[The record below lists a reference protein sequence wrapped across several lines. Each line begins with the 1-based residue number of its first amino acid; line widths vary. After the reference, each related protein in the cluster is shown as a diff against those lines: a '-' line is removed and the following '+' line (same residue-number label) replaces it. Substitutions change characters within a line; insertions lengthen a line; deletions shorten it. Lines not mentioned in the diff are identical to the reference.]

1 MILSLIKNVGWGMR
15 IVSVTLKRFT
25 TYGLLATV
33 SLSAAGFF
41 VILFTFPNL
50 FYTINSTA
58 LPIGMGS
65 LIDAVNGLAGSMVG
79 GQNNST
85 LKSLRVPLAAV
96 LPCLIWGFVVAALIR
111 SIRARSWQPTRTTL
125 LHLSIGIVSF
135 PVFLWAAQLFI
146 WGAALVG
153 VIANWIQMLLANGIV
168 RVLGFVVL
176 GLVILAAL
184 AFLVYWATQ
193 SVGARWLVVG
203 LVVAGAGFYF
213 ARDLILP
220 IVLPP
225 LVAVL
230 GFVATVLG
238 WILIVL
244 VAIVLWVITILV
256 LAYLGG
262 TVVTPFRDAFEAG
275 REPDRLADLAA
286 GVGVATSVLIMAASY
301 STSGRGNFAALLAQA
316 SQLRARFPLGS
327 LPTVLDLR
335 FDKIIP
341 PAFDPAMHTLFLGF
355 NGVLD
360 LLVVALACA
369 LGLLV
374 LAFTAGSLKDHPGQ
388 GPGPTI
394 VTLAFLRVLLA
405 FLIVVAAMWLTSSS
419 DSG

>member
-1 MILSLIKNVGWGMR
+1 MILSLITNAGWGMR
-15 IVSVTLKRFT
+15 LVSVTLKRFT

-33 SLSAAGFF
+33 LLSAAGFF

-50 FYTINSTA
+50 FYVMNTTN
-58 LPIGMGS
+58 LPIGMGR
-65 LIDAVNGLAGSMVG
+65 LIDAVSGLAGSMVG

-96 LPCLIWGFVVAALIR
+96 LPFLVWGFVAAALIR
-111 SIRARSWQPTRTTL
+111 SIRAGSWQPTRTTL
-125 LHLSIGIVSF
+125 LHLIIGIVSF
-135 PVFLWAAQLFI
+135 PVFLWVAQLFV
-146 WGAALVG
+146 WGGALLG
-153 VIANWIQMLLANGIV
+153 AIANWIQMLLANGVV

-176 GLVILAAL
+176 GLAVLVAL
-184 AFLVYWATQ
+184 ALLVYWAIQ
-193 SVGARWLVVG
+193 SVRARWLVVG
-203 LVVAGAGFYF
+203 ILVASSGFYF

-220 IVLPP
+220 VVLPP
-225 LVAVL
+225 LAAVL
-230 GFVATVLG
+230 GFVATLLG
-238 WILIVL
+238 WIFIV
-244 VAIVLWVITILV
+244 VFAIVLWVITILV

-262 TVVTPFRDAFEAG
+262 TVVTPFRDAFKAG

-286 GVGVATSVLIMAASY
+286 GVGVAISVLIMAASY

-316 SQLRARFPLGS
+316 SQLRAHFPLGS

-360 LLVVALACA
+360 LLVVVLACA
-369 LGLLV
+369 LGFLV
-374 LAFTAGSLKDHPGQ
+374 LAFTAGSLKDHPGS
-388 GPGPTI
+388 GPTI
-394 VTLAFLRVLLA
+394 VTLAFFRVLLA
-405 FLIVVAAMWLTSSS
+405 FLVVVAAMWLTSSS